1 MSHPAYSW
9 VDGTPAAFVP
19 AIDRGLQYGDGLFES
34 MRVRA
39 GRIRF
44 IEMHLDRLY
53 SGANRLGLI
62 PPPREQLHSEWRSA
76 AAQLTAGVLKFML
89 TRGDALQRGYS
100 LAGLNQARRLLLGY
114 LDEPASLPAS
124 LVTWHCALR
133 LGENPWLAGMK
144 TLNRLEQV
152 LATDEWQRAGVAHGL
167 ALHEGLLSS
176 STGSLVSGTCSNIF
190 WRSGTQLFT
199 PALDRCGVA
208 GVMRR
213 VVMREANALGFAV
226 TETIADM
233 DSLLHAE
240 EVFMTNIR
248 WQVLPVSV
256 LHFALGSA
264 QQAWSVPGRC
274 TRQLADRISVLD
286 T

>member
-1 MSHPAYSW
+1 MSQVSFTW
-9 VDGTPAAFVP
+9 VDGTPAAAVP

-39 GRIRF
+39 GQIRF

-53 SGANRLGLI
+53 SGATRLGLN
-62 PPPREQLHSEWRSA
+62 PPRRAQLRSEWQSA

-89 TRGDALQRGYS
+89 TRGDAVQRGYS
-100 LAGLNQARRLLLGY
+100 PAGLDKARRLLLGY
-114 LDEPASLPAS
+114 ADVHTSLPDS
-124 LVTWHCALR
+124 LAIWHCAMR
-133 LGENPWLAGMK
+133 LGESPSLAGMK

-152 LATDEWQRAGVAHGL
+152 LATDEWQRAGAAHGL

-176 STGSLVSGTCSNIF
+176 SSGALVSGTCSNIF
-190 WRSGTQLFT
+190 WRSGTRLLT
-199 PALDRCGVA
+199 PQLDRCGVA

-213 VVMREANALGFAV
+213 VVMREADALGFTA
-226 TETIADM
+226 TETIADTEA
-233 DSLLHAE
+233 LLHAE

-264 QQAWSVPGRC
+264 HHAWPAPGRC
-274 TRQLADRISVLD
+274 AMQLAARICALD

>member
-1 MSHPAYSW
+1 MSQVSFSW
-9 VDGTPAAFVP
+9 VDGTPAASVP

-34 MRVRA
+34 MRVR
-39 GRIRF
+39 GGQIRF
-44 IEMHLDRLY
+44 IDMHLDRLY
-53 SGANRLGLI
+53 AGATRLGLN
-62 PPPREQLHSEWRSA
+62 PPLREQLRSEWQSA

-89 TRGDALQRGYS
+89 TRGDAVQRGYS
-100 LAGLNQARRLLLGY
+100 PAELNKARRLLLGY
-114 LDEPASLPAS
+114 ADGPTSLPDS
-124 LVTWHCALR
+124 LAIWHCAMR
-133 LGENPWLAGMK
+133 LGESPSLAGMK

-152 LATDEWQRAGVAHGL
+152 LATDEWQRAGAAHGL
-167 ALHEGLLSS
+167 ALHEGLLSAS
-176 STGSLVSGTCSNIF
+176 SGALVSGTCSNIF

-199 PALDRCGVA
+199 PQLDRCGVA

-213 VVMREANALGFAV
+213 VVMREADALGFAV

-233 DSLLHAE
+233 DALLHAE

-264 QQAWSVPGRC
+264 HQVWPAPGRC
-274 TRQLADRISVLD
+274 AMQLAARIGALD

>member
-1 MSHPAYSW
+1 MSQAAFSW
-9 VDGTPAAFVP
+9 VDGTPAASVP

-34 MRVRA
+34 MRVR
-39 GRIRF
+39 GGQIRF

-53 SGANRLGLI
+53 SGATRLGLS
-62 PPPREQLHSEWRSA
+62 PPLREQLRSEWQSA

-89 TRGDALQRGYS
+89 TRGDAVQRGYS
-100 LAGLNQARRLLLGY
+100 PAGLNNPRRLLLGY
-114 LDEPASLPAS
+114 PDGPASLPDS
-124 LVTWHCALR
+124 LAIWHCTMR
-133 LGENPWLAGMK
+133 LGENPSLAGIK

-152 LATDEWQRAGVAHGL
+152 LATDEWQRAGAAHDL

-176 STGSLVSGTCSNIF
+176 SSGALVSGTCSNVF

-199 PALDRCGVA
+199 PQLDRCGVA

-213 VVMREANALGFAV
+213 MVMREADALGFAV

-240 EVFMTNIR
+240 EIFMTNIR

-264 QQAWSVPGRC
+264 HQAWPEPGRC
-274 TRQLADRISVLD
+274 TMQLAARISALD